1 MSVELCRRVLLSLLL
16 LCVASCSACIPPP
29 PPPVAKLHVN
39 AVPDTTTVYVNG
51 EYAGSARVLAVKAKQ
66 LRPGVTYITFKA
78 PGHFPHDVRL
88 RLPPGTTTIDMKLRP
103 IPP

>member
-1 MSVELCRRVLLSLLL
+1 MAARIISSLLCAL
-16 LCVASCSACIPPP
+16 LLAAAGCMRAP
-29 PPPVAKLHVN
+29 PPPVARLKVE
-39 AVPDTTTVYVNG
+39 AEPETTTVYING
-51 EYAGSARVLAVKAKQ
+51 KYAGRAKVLAVKAKE

-88 RLPPGTTTIDMKLRP
+88 RLPPGTTSIKMKLRP

>member
-1 MSVELCRRVLLSLLL
+1 MR
-16 LCVASCSACIPPP
+16 CVALAIVVAAAALGQGCMRAP
-29 PPPVAKLHVN
+29 PPPVAKLMVK
-39 AVPDTTTVYVNG
+39 AVPDTTTVYING
-51 EYAGSARVLAVKAKQ
+51 QYAGSARVLAVKAKE
-66 LRPGVTYITFKA
+66 LKPGVTYITFKA

>member
-1 MSVELCRRVLLSLLL
+1 MRQLLVRLVVLCALAFALSG
-16 LCVASCSACIPPP
+16 CMHAP
-29 PPPVAKLHVN
+29 PPPVAKLMVN

-51 EYAGSARVLAVKAKQ
+51 QYAGSARVLAVKAKE
-66 LRPGVTYITFKA
+66 LKPGVTYVTFKA